1 MSNDHWLARIELA
14 EARAN
19 AAEQALREA
28 QGAQRQQRQFSR
40 GEAPDTRCLV
50 SAVSPVTAFDR
61 MQALRV
67 ADTDNRYGDAV
78 QLLCEVLE
86 RAGYED
92 LTYSF
97 ELLLDDIAGERRSSP
112 DLDLPVVRVA
122 TLTAEVTA
130 VRAERDEARGLAGGI
145 TADRWRERAI
155 AAEQR
160 IAGMQA
166 ERDRYRGAL
175 TIIFLMDDVLI
186 DITDG
191 YDPIPRLRRLPPWR
205 AVMLARAAEKCGL
218 IERPVLDA
226 LIAEASAVGGAG
238 AALGLDGEG

>member
-19 AAEQALREA
+19 ATEQALREA
-28 QGAQRQQRQFSR
+28 QEAQRQQRQFSR

-122 TLTAEVTA
+122 TLTAE
-130 VRAERDEARGLAGGI
+130 
-145 TADRWRERAI
+145 
-155 AAEQR
+155 
-160 IAGMQA
+160 
-166 ERDRYRGAL
+166 RDRYREAL
-175 TIIFLMDDVLI
+175 ESIANPYVHD
-186 DITDG
+186 
-191 YDPIPRLRRLPPWR
+191 
-205 AVMLARAAEKCGL
+205 
-218 IERPVLDA
+218 
-226 LIAEASAVGGAG
+226 AEAQTWIAR